1 VQLKKKVKSKPE
13 IPAASMSDIAFL
25 LLIFFMTTTVFNVD
39 RGPQIKL
46 PTAEKVEKTKRKDTI
61 SLYVERNGNI
71 NIDGRY
77 VALELLPDI
86 ITEEVAANPN
96 LTVIFKADRGTE
108 YGRLMEVFQQLQ
120 KSHAYKISLSTE
132 LKTGGL

>member
-1 VQLKKKVKSKPE
+1 MQLKKKVKSKPE

>member
-1 VQLKKKVKSKPE
+1 
-13 IPAASMSDIAFL
+13 MSDIAFL

-61 SLYVERNGNI
+61 ALYVDRNGNI

-77 VALELLPDI
+77 IALELLPDI
-86 ITEEVAANPN
+86 MTEEVAANPN
-96 LTVIFKADRGTE
+96 LTVVFKADRGAE

-120 KSHAYKISLSTE
+120 KSRAYKISLSTE
-132 LKTGGL
+132 LETGGL